1 MTPSNRQVTSREY
14 KLLLN
19 PERFRARPEGTQ
31 AFWNLLVF
39 LAEQQGIKAIS
50 KKEDDDK
57 KDDPPHRWVQYLDT
71 RAFELQR
78 QCAIVRLRY
87 EPEKKSHKVTLKYRS
102 PDRYLVAGSDLSC
115 NRKVEK
121 DDLKFEEDI
130 LPPFVSKFSAS
141 VSFKSDDPV
150 AFVADA
156 DQIRPD
162 MRLSHLISLFPGLQA
177 LDIPAETPI
186 YPANG
191 FKAYEVMQ
199 YIGKLKLADTKLK
212 AALTHWYAQKN
223 EDDYPL
229 MTEFSFDYDLPE
241 AKSDSDASSKDAPH
255 PDSLEQFPLAL
266 VRGAHQLFTS
276 LQDYTAWLAPSGTTK
291 TALAFESS

>member
-1 MTPSNRQVTSREY
+1 
-14 KLLLN
+14 LL
-19 PERFRARPEGTQ
+19 A
-31 AFWNLLVF
+31 F
-39 LAEQQGIKAIS
+39 LADQQGIKAIS
-50 KKEDDDK
+50 AGEDDDK
-57 KDDPPHRWVQYLDT
+57 KDDPQGKTLNRSVQYLDT

-87 EPEKKSHKVTLKYRS
+87 EPMEKSYKVMLKYRS

-115 NRKVEK
+115 NRKVS
-121 DDLKFEEDI
+121 DDDRKFEEDI

-150 AFVADA
+150 AFVIGA

-162 MRLSHLISLFPGLQA
+162 MRLSHLIDLFPGLKA

-186 YPANG
+186 YAANG

-212 AALTHWYAQKN
+212 AALTHWYVQAN

-241 AKSDSDASSKDAPH
+241 AQSDSDASSKDGPP
-255 PDSLEQFPLAL
+255 PDSLEQFPLEL
-266 VRGAHQLFTS
+266 VRSAHRLFTS
-276 LQDYTAWLAPSGTTK
+276 LQDYAAWLAPYGSTK
-291 TALAFESS
+291 TTLAFEST